1 MYERMLHDLM
11 TMNLDHHFKTN
22 RDAYAY
28 YRKLMMQNK

>member
-1 MYERMLHDLM
+1 
-11 TMNLDHHFKTN
+11 MNLDYHFKTN